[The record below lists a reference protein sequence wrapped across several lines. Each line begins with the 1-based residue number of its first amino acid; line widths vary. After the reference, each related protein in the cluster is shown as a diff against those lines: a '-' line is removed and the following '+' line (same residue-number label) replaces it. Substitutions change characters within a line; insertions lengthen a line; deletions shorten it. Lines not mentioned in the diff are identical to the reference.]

1 MRPRR
6 AHMKLS
12 QALERLAEFRR
23 QFNLAVRAIVRELE
37 ILNRAGV
44 ATPLTRALPRRDRS
58 ELVKAALVERYRE
71 RGSCC

>member
-1 MRPRR
+1 MRGRR

-12 QALERLAEFRR
+12 QALEWLAEFRR
-23 QFNLAVRAIVRELE
+23 QSNLAIRAIMRELR

-44 ATPLTRALPRRDRS
+44 ATPLTRGLPRRERS
-58 ELVKAALVERYRE
+58 ELVKAALAERYRE

>member
-1 MRPRR
+1 MRPGR

-12 QALERLAEFRR
+12 LALKRLAEFRR
-23 QFNLAVRAIVRELE
+23 QFNLAVRAIVRELG

-44 ATPLTRALPRRDRS
+44 ATSLTRDLPRRDRS
-58 ELVKAALVERYRE
+58 ELVKAALAERYRE